1 MSTRK
6 HMREMVR
13 RQAARRGIKPSL
25 AVSGWRRVW
34 SAYPHFVG
42 EKRQK
47 KGSKQPILKYPVPR
61 ELRQRKTNRPDS
73 LYGRA

>member
-13 RQAARRGIKPSL
+13 RQAARHGIKPSM
-25 AVSGWRRVW
+25 AVRGWRRVW
-34 SAYPHFVG
+34 GAYPDFFGH
-42 EKRQK
+42 KRQK
-47 KGSKQPILKYPVPR
+47 KGSKQPILKYPILA
-61 ELRQRKTNRPDS
+61 LRRRQKTKPDS

>member
-13 RQAARRGIKPSL
+13 RQAARRGIKPTV
-25 AVSGWRRVW
+25 AVRGWRRVW
-34 SAYPHFVG
+34 NAYPNFIG
-42 EKRQK
+42 KKKQK

-61 ELRQRKTNRPDS
+61 EARRDH
-73 LYGRA
+73 LYGNT